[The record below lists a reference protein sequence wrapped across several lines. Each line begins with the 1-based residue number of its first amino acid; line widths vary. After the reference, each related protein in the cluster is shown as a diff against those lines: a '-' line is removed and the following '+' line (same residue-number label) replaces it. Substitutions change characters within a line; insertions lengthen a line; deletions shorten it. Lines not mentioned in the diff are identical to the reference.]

1 METTKVNASTQE
13 HLDIY
18 DIKED
23 MVILKNGAA
32 SAVIQTSAINF
43 ELLSQREQDAA
54 IFAYSGLLN
63 SISFPMQVIIKN
75 KKMDISNYIDKISE
89 ARKKIESPLLQKAAE
104 DYQNFV
110 SGIVQNF
117 ETLDKS
123 FYVAI
128 TYNEGLIVPGEN
140 PFNWLKDLL
149 GFGHRAK
156 SQIDVADIAAKAKS
170 QLSPKTEHIVKEFR
184 RINIQA
190 KRLNTEELIKLF
202 YEYYNPESTIN
213 KEAQENVADYTTP
226 MVETLQD

>member
-1 METTKVNASTQE
+1 METTKVNASTQD

-32 SAVIQTSAINF
+32 SAVIETSAINF

-75 KKMDISNYIDKISE
+75 KKMDISNYINKISE
-89 ARKKIESPLLQKAAE
+89 ARKKIENPLLQKAAA
-104 DYQNFV
+104 DYQSFI

-117 ETLDKS
+117 EILDKS
-123 FYVAI
+123 FYVSV
-128 TYNEGLIVPGEN
+128 TYNESLIVPGEN
-140 PFNWLKDLL
+140 PFNWVKDLL
-149 GFGHRAK
+149 GLGHKEK
-156 SQIDVADIAAKAKS
+156 SDIDVASIVEKARS
-170 QLSPKTEHIVKEFR
+170 QLSPKTEHIIKEFR

-202 YEYYNPESTIN
+202 YEYYNPESTLQD
-213 KEAQENVADYTTP
+213 EARDNVADYTTP
-226 MVETLQD
+226 MVETLQH